1 MDNIMTARLPAS
13 ATITGPQIH
22 SHVIGKYK

>member
-13 ATITGPQIH
+13 TTITGPQIH
-22 SHVIGKYK
+22 YHVIGKYK

>member
-22 SHVIGKYK
+22 YHVIGKYK